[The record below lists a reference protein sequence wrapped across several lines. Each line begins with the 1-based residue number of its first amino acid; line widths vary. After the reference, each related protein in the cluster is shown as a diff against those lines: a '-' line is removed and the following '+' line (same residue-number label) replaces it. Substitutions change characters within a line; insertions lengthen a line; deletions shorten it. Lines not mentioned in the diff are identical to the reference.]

1 MKTFTVMIQF
11 LVYLHHLNPFLH
23 KAEFLDE
30 KNRSEERQALID
42 KMVPLWA
49 RQSLEVTKSTVETQG
64 LENIPDE
71 PVVFVGN
78 HTSYADIVVLLG
90 YLKEGE
96 AVPLVGKAGLKKVP
110 YIGRWMS
117 VIHCVFLNRHNTRQ
131 AVQNIKEATAIVK
144 GGQSLI
150 VFPEG
155 TRTKT
160 GQLNPFLSG
169 AFKIAQKSKVK
180 VVPFCIKNA
189 DKISKP
195 GSFSINS
202 AHVILKVLPT
212 IDTTNYTVKEWRALP
227 QLAEEQVRQGLATLA
242 D

>member
-1 MKTFTVMIQF
+1 MQTFTVIIKF
-11 LVYLHHLNPFLH
+11 LVYLHQLNPFLH

-30 KNRSEERQALID
+30 NNRSEERQTLIN

-49 RQSLEVTKSTVETQG
+49 RQSLEITKSTVETEG

-117 VIHCVFLNRHNTRQ
+117 VIHCIFLNRHNTRQ
-131 AVQNIKEATAIVK
+131 AVQSIQEAIKLVK
-144 GGQSLI
+144 SGQSLI

-202 AHVILKVLPT
+202 AHVVLKVLPP
-212 IDTTNYTVKEWRALP
+212 IDTTRYTVKEWRALP
-227 QLAEEQVRQGLATLA
+227 QLAEEKVQEGLATLTN
-242 D
+242 